1 MRDAKRGACLRP
13 FTSLHSNG
21 SGWRLSR
28 PPLRTKWYHI
38 RHFMLDMNSGTGM
51 KELKNDR
58 YLRALLRQEVD
69 MTPVWM
75 MRQAGRYLPEYKATR
90 AQAGDF
96 MSLCRNAEL
105 ACEVTLQPLRR
116 YPLDAAILFSDILT
130 VPDAMGLGL
139 YFEQGEGPRFERPI
153 TSMADVQALP
163 VPDPEDELGYVMN
176 AVRTI
181 RRELKGEV
189 PLIGFSGSP
198 WTLATYMV
206 EGGSSKAFTKI
217 KQMMYAEPQT
227 LHLLLDKLA
236 DSVIAYLN
244 AQIKAGAQAVMVFD
258 TWGGVLTPRDY
269 RDFSLQY
276 MHKIVDGL
284 IREHDGRRVPVTLFT
299 KNGGQWLE
307 QIAATGCD
315 ALGLDWTTDIADAKR
330 RVGDKVALQGNMDPS
345 MLYASPARIRE
356 EVASIL
362 AGFGHG
368 NGHVFNLGHGIHQDV
383 NPEHAGVFV
392 NAVHELSAQYHGR

>member
-1 MRDAKRGACLRP
+1 M
-13 FTSLHSNG
+13 T
-21 SGWRLSR
+21 
-28 PPLRTKWYHI
+28 T
-38 RHFMLDMNSGTGM
+38 
-51 KELKNDR
+51 LKNDR
-58 YLRALLRQEVD
+58 YLKALLRQPVD

-96 MSLCRNAEL
+96 MSLCRNADL

-116 YPLDAAILFSDILT
+116 YDLDAAILFSDILT

-139 YFEQGEGPRFERPI
+139 SFGVGEGPKFERPI
-153 TSMADVQALP
+153 ETESAVKNLP
-163 VPDPEDELGYVMN
+163 IPDPEQELQYVMN

-217 KQMMYAEPQT
+217 KKILYGEPYL

-236 DSVIAYLN
+236 DAVTLYLN
-244 AQIKAGAQAVMVFD
+244 AQIKAGAQAVMIFD
-258 TWGGVLTPRDY
+258 TWGGVLAHRDY
-269 RDFSLQY
+269 AEFSLRY

-284 IREHDGRRVPVTLFT
+284 IRENEGRKVPVTLFT
-299 KNGGQWLE
+299 KGGGLWLE
-307 QIAATGCD
+307 AIADTGCD
-315 ALGLDWTTDIADAKR
+315 AVGLDWTVNLAEARARI
-330 RVGDKVALQGNMDPS
+330 GHKVALQGNMDPS
-345 MLYASPARIRE
+345 VLYAPPARIE
-356 EVASIL
+356 QEVQRIL
-362 AGFGHG
+362 ADFGNG
-368 NGHVFNLGHGIHQDV
+368 SGHVFNLGHGIHQDV
-383 NPEHAGVFV
+383 PVEHPKVFV
-392 NAVHELSAQYHGR
+392 DAIHHYSQQYHK